1 MLVKDI
7 MHRDTV
13 TVSPGTTLEDAYR
26 LMQQKRFRHL
36 PVVDDDR
43 LLGVVTDRDLR
54 QAMSE
59 AGAERFSPESLVRH
73 VMAEQPWTASPL
85 DPVEDAARRMRELKI
100 GCLPV
105 VDGGKL
111 LGIVTGIDL
120 LDALLKLTG
129 VDKPSSRIEV
139 ELEDKPGELSR
150 LAAFFASRHI
160 NIHSLLTYPDSPTQ
174 LRTVLRIGSIESR
187 LLADSLR
194 GEGFEVV
201 WPPAKPCRS

>member
-7 MHRDTV
+7 MHRETV
-13 TVSPGTTLEDAYR
+13 TVSPGTSLEEAYR
-26 LMQQKRFRHL
+26 LMQQRRFRHL
-36 PVVDDDR
+36 PVLDEGR
-43 LLGVVTDRDLR
+43 LVGVVTDRDLR
-54 QAMSE
+54 QSMSE
-59 AGAERFSPESLVRH
+59 AGPGGFPPEALVRH
-73 VMAEQPWTASPL
+73 VMAEHPWTASPL

-105 VDGGKL
+105 VDDGKL

-120 LDALLKLTG
+120 LDALLRLTG

-150 LAAFFASRHI
+150 LAHFFGARNI

-174 LRTVLRIGSIESR
+174 LRTVLRVGTIESR
-187 LLADSLR
+187 LLADGLR
-194 GEGFEVV
+194 KEGFEVV
-201 WPPAKPCRS
+201 WPPAKPWRT

>member
-26 LMQQKRFRHL
+26 LMQQKCFRHL

-43 LLGVVTDRDLR
+43 LVGVVTDRDLR

-59 AGAERFSPESLVRH
+59 TGPDRFASGACVRDL
-73 VMAEQPWTASPL
+73 MAEQPWTASPL

-105 VDGGKL
+105 VDGGQL

-150 LAAFFASRHI
+150 LAAFFASRNI

-174 LRTVLRIGSIESR
+174 LRTVLRVNTIESR
-187 LLADSLR
+187 VLADGLR
-194 GEGFEVV
+194 KEGFEVV
-201 WPPAKPCRS
+201 WPVAKPWRT